1 MMYVWETSLDE
12 RYDCKVERIDEYMGR
27 LTVVDTAASVLL
39 LEENVTLAYNA
50 VFGADVADVALWQEM
65 CIKAVDND

>member
-1 MMYVWETSLDE
+1 MYVWETSLDE
-12 RYDCKVERIDEYMGR
+12 RYDCKVERVEQYMGR

-39 LEENVTLAYNA
+39 LEETVSLAYDA
-50 VFGADVADVALWQEM
+50 VFGPDVADVALWQEM